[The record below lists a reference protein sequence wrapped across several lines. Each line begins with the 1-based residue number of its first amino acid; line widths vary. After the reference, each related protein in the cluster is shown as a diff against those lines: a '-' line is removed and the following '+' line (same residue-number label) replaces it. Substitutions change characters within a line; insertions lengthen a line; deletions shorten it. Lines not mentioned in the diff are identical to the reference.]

1 MRRPSQTCIRSD
13 TPSKFTFLQGLS
25 PHPAWALTLMG
36 LPSLYSTGS
45 DTLRHKWV
53 PFSPAWALTLR
64 RADHGPPLML
74 SLPNSFWTKI
84 FKTKGGMEGKGK
96 GKTLCFILNMK
107 EKLTLV
113 VTLQTSKKRL
123 PFLTFQTFELTPTSC
138 LIIKS
143 LISTKMP
150 LSTLEYNF
158 LKWYICVL

>member
-1 MRRPSQTCIRSD
+1 MRRPSQTCLGSD
-13 TPSKFTFLQGLS
+13 TPCKFTFLQGLS
-25 PHPAWALTLMG
+25 PHPAWALMLMG

-96 GKTLCFILNMK
+96 GKNPLLYFEHEGKAYSCCHSPNLK
-107 EKLTLV
+107 EEAA
-113 VTLQTSKKRL
+113 
-123 PFLTFQTFELTPTSC
+123 FFN
-138 LIIKS
+138 
-143 LISTKMP
+143 
-150 LSTLEYNF
+150 LSD
-158 LKWYICVL
+158 I